1 MKINDKLFAYPWRDY
16 RANNGNSFV
25 VRTEETSCLIDPGH
39 EAFLPQLFESMK
51 EDGVDPEDLKTV
63 ILTHGHPDHMEGGL
77 TLRKQGARVGI
88 HKEEE
93 AYIQEMGP
101 YLARMLGIQ
110 MPEVRFDFFL
120 QEGELTIGEERFQVI
135 HTPGHSPGSVCLFW
149 EEPKVLFSGDLI
161 FPQGV
166 GRTDFPGGDG
176 NLLKQSIRRCRTLGA
191 AMLMPG
197 HGEPILE
204 AEMVE
209 KNFEMI
215 EMMYFDYV

>member
-16 RANNGNSFV
+16 RANNGNSFAI
-25 VRTEETSCLIDPGH
+25 RTDETACLIDPGH
-39 EAFLPQLFESMK
+39 EAFLPQLLDSMK
-51 EDGVDPEDLKTV
+51 EDGLDPEELKTV

-110 MPEVRFDFFL
+110 MPEVSFDFFL
-120 QEGELTIGEERFQVI
+120 QEGELLIGGERFQVI

-197 HGEPILE
+197 HGEPILD

-209 KNFEMI
+209 KNFDMI